1 MKKLKIEIDYE
12 EEPMVGGEFEDLCNW
27 LANCPINKER
37 VNEIKK

>member
-1 MKKLKIEIDYE
+1 
-12 EEPMVGGEFEDLCNW
+12 MVGREFEDLCNW